1 MSQPLIRAKRTSLG
15 RTLAILISAVVIL
28 PQLCQSQSVTR
39 LPAEE
44 VEERPA
50 GEELIGP
57 YAQPRWSARG
67 RFSAD
72 TDVYVLPP
80 FSFYLDL
87 DYDGT
92 FPRSGKAD
100 HLFAQEYE
108 LGLPYRVQIAWEFY
122 QEAINGHRQIP
133 FTLIEARY
141 AFANWGKI
149 PLNPTLLAEFKWGT
163 GKDYFGQETDRGE
176 KHGEDEDDD
185 EEEESGPKSISNSY
199 ELRLLLGQEIGKSI
213 EFAGNIFF
221 EQDLSGDRERE
232 IGFSTAWSYALRG
245 EALKVGLET
254 KYSNESEPGKRHLAR
269 NIFQLGPSFTYKP
282 SPHTRLD
289 VAPLAGIGHD
299 SPYLETFVIFS
310 IDFGTGETKEVEEP
324 ASAHF
329 HH

>member
-1 MSQPLIRAKRTSLG
+1 MFLERLAVFFVMTAVYLPVPARAQT
-15 RTLAILISAVVIL
+15 
-28 PQLCQSQSVTR
+28 VTR
-39 LPAEE
+39 LPTQE

-80 FSFYLDL
+80 YSFYVDL

-92 FPRSGKAD
+92 FPRKGQPD
-100 HLFAQEYE
+100 HLFVQEYE
-108 LGLPYRVQIAWEFY
+108 LGLPCRFQIAWEFY

-133 FTLIEARY
+133 FTLVEGRY
-141 AFANWGKI
+141 AFADWGKI

-163 GKDYFGQETDRGE
+163 GKDYFGKETDRGE
-176 KHGEDEDDD
+176 GGDS
-185 EEEESGPKSISNSY
+185 EEESATKSISNSY
-199 ELRLLLGQEIGKSI
+199 EVRLLLGQEIGRSI
-213 EFAGNIFF
+213 EFAANLFM
-221 EQDLSGDRERE
+221 EQNLSGDRERE
-232 IGFSTAWSYALRG
+232 LGLSSSWSYALRG

-254 KYSNESEPGKRHLAR
+254 KYSNESQPGKRHLAR
-269 NIFQLGPSFTYKP
+269 NIFQLGPAFTYKP
-282 SPHTRLD
+282 SAHARLD

-310 IDFGTGETKEVEEP
+310 IDFGTGETKELEEP
-324 ASAHF
+324 ASTHF
-329 HH
+329 HR

>member
-1 MSQPLIRAKRTSLG
+1 MFLESLVVFFVM
-15 RTLAILISAVVIL
+15 TAVYL
-28 PQLCQSQSVTR
+28 PVPSGAQTVTR
-39 LPAEE
+39 LPTQE

-80 FSFYLDL
+80 YSFYVDL

-92 FPRSGKAD
+92 FPRKGQPD
-100 HLFAQEYE
+100 HLFVQEYE
-108 LGLPYRVQIAWEFY
+108 LGLPRRFQIAWEFY

-133 FTLIEARY
+133 FTLVEGRY
-141 AFANWGKI
+141 AFADWGKI

-163 GKDYFGQETDRGE
+163 GKDYFGKETDRGE
-176 KHGEDEDDD
+176 GGDS
-185 EEEESGPKSISNSY
+185 EEESVTKSISNSY
-199 ELRLLLGQEIGKSI
+199 EVRLLLGQEIGRSI
-213 EFAGNIFF
+213 EFAANLFM
-221 EQDLSGDRERE
+221 EQNLSGDRERE
-232 IGFSTAWSYALRG
+232 LGLSSSWSYALRG

-254 KYSNESEPGKRHLAR
+254 KYSNESQPGKRHLAR
-269 NIFQLGPSFTYKP
+269 NIFELGPAFTYKP

-310 IDFGTGETKEVEEP
+310 IDFGTGETKELEEP
-324 ASAHF
+324 ASTHF
-329 HH
+329 HR

>member
-1 MSQPLIRAKRTSLG
+1 MFLERLAVFFVMTAVYLPVPARAQT
-15 RTLAILISAVVIL
+15 
-28 PQLCQSQSVTR
+28 VTR
-39 LPAEE
+39 LPTQE

-80 FSFYLDL
+80 YSFYVDL

-92 FPRSGKAD
+92 FPRKGQPD
-100 HLFAQEYE
+100 HLFVQEYE
-108 LGLPYRVQIAWEFY
+108 LGLPCRFQIAWEFY

-133 FTLIEARY
+133 FTLVEGRY
-141 AFANWGKI
+141 AFADWGKI

-163 GKDYFGQETDRGE
+163 GKDYFGKETDRGE
-176 KHGEDEDDD
+176 GGDS
-185 EEEESGPKSISNSY
+185 EEESATKSISNSY
-199 ELRLLLGQEIGKSI
+199 EARLLLGQEIGRSI
-213 EFAGNIFF
+213 EFAANLFM
-221 EQDLSGDRERE
+221 EQNLSGDRERE
-232 IGFSTAWSYALRG
+232 LGLSSSWSYALRG

-254 KYSNESEPGKRHLAR
+254 KYSNESQPGKRHLAR
-269 NIFQLGPSFTYKP
+269 NIFQLGPAFTYKP
-282 SPHTRLD
+282 SAHTRLD

-310 IDFGTGETKEVEEP
+310 IDFGTGETKELEEP
-324 ASAHF
+324 ASTHF
-329 HH
+329 HR